1 MKLLTDNL
9 ILRTVTIDDLN
20 EVSRMWNFEK
30 GYISLE
36 EAECAIINMQG
47 NHQKN
52 KPGYIYHVCFAVFEK
67 DNDKR
72 IIGWCGLDGIVSNGK
87 TVIFYMIDKKYRN
100 KGYATQCALRLL
112 EYAFETV
119 GVKSVYGGC
128 YKENIASY
136 KVQEKVGMLQNAF
149 EENGDP
155 LFFIDDKT
163 YFQKI
168 KSI

>member
-1 MKLLTDNL
+1 MEIFTDNL

-30 GYISLE
+30 GSISLE
-36 EAECAIINMQG
+36 KAEIAIKNMQS
-47 NHQKN
+47 NHKKN
-52 KPGYIYHVCFAVFEK
+52 KPEYIYHICFAVFEK
-67 DNDKR
+67 DDNKR
-72 IIGWCGLDGIVSNGK
+72 IIGWCGLDGIVDKGK
-87 TVIFYMIDKKYRN
+87 TVIFYLIDKEYRN
-100 KGYATQCALRLL
+100 RGYATQCASKLL

-119 GVKSVYGGC
+119 GLKSVYGGC

-155 LFFIDDKT
+155 LFFIDDRT

-168 KSI
+168 KNI